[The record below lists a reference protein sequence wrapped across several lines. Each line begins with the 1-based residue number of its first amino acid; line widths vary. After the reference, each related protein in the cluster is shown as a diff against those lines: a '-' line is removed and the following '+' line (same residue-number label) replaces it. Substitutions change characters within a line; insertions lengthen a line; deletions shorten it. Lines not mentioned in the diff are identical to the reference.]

1 MAIPKYHIGD
11 FVRIV
16 DADRIRAECADSYM
30 TGYKISWSYEQ
41 IKWSGFHAKV
51 KGFRCI
57 DHRIYY
63 MLDGVFDIPIYLW
76 SEEFLEPAAK

>member
-1 MAIPKYHIGD
+1 MMDALD
-11 FVRIV
+11 FL
-16 DADRIRAECADSYM
+16 
-30 TGYKISWSYEQ
+30 
-41 IKWSGFHAKV
+41 KWSGFHAKV

-76 SEEFLEPAAK
+76 SEEFLEPAVK

>member
-1 MAIPKYHIGD
+1 MTPKYHIGN
-11 FVRIV
+11 FVKIAN
-16 DADRIRAECADSYM
+16 ADKIREA
-30 TGYKISWSYEQ
+30 GYKISWSYEQ

-51 KGFRCI
+51 KRFRCI

-76 SEEFLEPAAK
+76 SEEFLEAAAK

>member
-1 MAIPKYHIGD
+1 MTPKYHIGD
-11 FVRIV
+11 FVKIAN
-16 DADRIRAECADSYM
+16 ADKIRAA
-30 TGYKISWSYEQ
+30 GYKISWSYEQ
-41 IKWSGFHAKV
+41 IKWTGFHAKV

-76 SEEFLEPAAK
+76 NEELLEPAA

>member
-1 MAIPKYHIGD
+1 MTPKYHIGD
-11 FVRIV
+11 FVKITN
-16 DADRIRAECADSYM
+16 ADKIRAA
-30 TGYKISWSYEQ
+30 GYKILWHYEQ
-41 IKWSGFHAKV
+41 IKWYGFHAKV